1 MARAKERPIEDLDA
15 AKEAGILGDKPAIA
29 TIAVRSVETAGKF
42 YEGKLGLKPQAVQQP
57 SVRSYKSGDS
67 RVLVYESQFA
77 GTNKATAATW
87 AVGDDVDGL
96 VRALKAK
103 GVAFE
108 RYDFPGATREGD
120 VHVMGNTRA
129 AWFKDP
135 DGNILSI
142 VND

>member
-1 MARAKERPIEDLDA
+1 M
-15 AKEAGILGDKPAIA
+15 LGDKDTAA
-29 TIAVRSVETAGKF
+29 TIAVKNIETAGKF
-42 YEGKLGLKPQAVQQP
+42 YGGTLGLKQQPIQQP
-57 SVRSYKSGDS
+57 SVRAYRSGS
-67 RVLVYESQFA
+67 STILVYESQFA

-87 AVGDDVDGL
+87 AVGNDVDGV
-96 VRALKAK
+96 VRDLKAK

-108 RYDFPGATREGD
+108 KYDFPGMTREGD

-142 VND
+142 VNQ